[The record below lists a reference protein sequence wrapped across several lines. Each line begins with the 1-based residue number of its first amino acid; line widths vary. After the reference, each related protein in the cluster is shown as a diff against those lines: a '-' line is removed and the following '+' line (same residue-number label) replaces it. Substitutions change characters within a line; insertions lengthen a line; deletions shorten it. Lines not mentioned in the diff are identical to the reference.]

1 MTSPRRS
8 WRDCDSGAT
17 ALELALVMP
26 VFITLVFGIF
36 NYGWAIYCGN
46 EVRNAVENA
55 SRLLIEDPDTTLDD
69 LRAEVEA
76 RLSGASID
84 DVTLS
89 MATETVGTSTDVAR
103 ISWTYVYTVDTPF
116 IDQTLLRFD
125 SSIVA
130 PLRVG

>member
-125 SSIVA
+125 SNIVA
-130 PLRVG
+130 PLRAG